1 MKNPRAPLLS
11 VTLFALIVGAPL
23 HGQGVDDAV
32 EPSSVSSYAAWS
44 AKYKAAMD
52 AEHWAWLEETGVSAE
67 LVGRLQESDLVSG
80 EDVEAVRHSM
90 RMDAEFIQIRGL
102 TADSL
107 LASVGDRLTI
117 RGFATAHAVWYPPTD
132 TPADAAQPSSELDEK
147 LWQALGEHRH
157 LHEEVPDSKAVDVLW
172 ASIAVAHDQHALELL
187 RVGAHHYL
195 MDMPDYRI
203 VRTAMIDDVVDRIV
217 AACDPDGT
225 CETSYDPSTL
235 ACETA
240 RAACELNPSQAFC
253 NPVEQLCPL

>member
-1 MKNPRAPLLS
+1 MNRLL
-11 VTLFALIVGAPL
+11 VVLFALIVGAPL
-23 HGQGVDDAV
+23 HGQDVDGAT
-32 EPSSVSSYAAWS
+32 ESGSASYAAWS

-52 AEHWAWLEETGVSAE
+52 AEHWAWLEDAGVSAE
-67 LVGRLQESDLVSG
+67 VVGRLRESGLVSG

-102 TADSL
+102 TADGL

-157 LHEEVPDSKAVDVLW
+157 LHEEIPDLKAVDMLW

-195 MDMPDYRI
+195 MHMPDYRI

-217 AACDPDGT
+217 AACDLDGGP
-225 CETSYDPSTL
+225 CETAYDPSIL
-235 ACETA
+235 ACETT
-240 RAACELNPSQAFC
+240 RAACELDPSRAFC

>member
-1 MKNPRAPLLS
+1 MNRLL
-11 VTLFALIVGAPL
+11 VLLFALIVGAPL
-23 HGQGVDDAV
+23 HGQGADGATD
-32 EPSSVSSYAAWS
+32 SSSASYAAWS

-102 TADSL
+102 TADGL

-132 TPADAAQPSSELDEK
+132 TPADAAQPSTALDEK
-147 LWQALGEHRH
+147 LWQGLGEHRH

-187 RVGAHHYL
+187 RVGAAPL
-195 MDMPDYRI
+195 
-203 VRTAMIDDVVDRIV
+203 
-217 AACDPDGT
+217 PDGHGRLPHRAHGDDRRRVRSHR
-225 CETSYDPSTL
+225 CRLRSRRHLRNVLRPLDPSLRNNLRRLRT
-235 ACETA
+235 E
-240 RAACELNPSQAFC
+240 S
-253 NPVEQLCPL
+253 